1 MPVSVQR
8 LTRAESTVLDFAR
21 GVAALVVFLG
31 HFRPYGYAM
40 PLPGELA
47 HDAVIV
53 FFVLSGYLIAYS
65 TFRKPTDWR
74 SYLVARVSR
83 LYSVIVHALVITAVL
98 AAVGA
103 ALSPDF
109 YHAVDKG
116 HNGLRLALTAL
127 CMQETWWWNSSP
139 PTNQPFW
146 SLAYEFW
153 YYVLFGLAV
162 FIPGKIAKGFAILL
176 ACLLVGPKIL
186 LLAPIWIFGAL
197 ACVLSG
203 KFRFSPR
210 ICLPV
215 ASVLLVLWLLGVG
228 CLPRLPHDVAPPP
241 LFNSS
246 AFLTDSIL
254 GFVFAALL
262 LFLHGGISAWQPSA
276 WLHDGIRWFADRT
289 FSLYLLHLPLI
300 FFITAVFNPARG
312 SYPVMG
318 LMVAGILGIVF
329 LVAEITE
336 LRRPWFAN
344 LLRKLPGLKEG
355 SAAS

>member
-1 MPVSVQR
+1 MPISVQR
-8 LTRAESTVLDFAR
+8 LSRAESTVLDFAR
-21 GVAALVVFLG
+21 GVAAVVVFLG

-83 LYSVIVHALVITAVL
+83 LYSVIVPALLVTALL
-98 AAVGA
+98 AAVGT

-116 HNGLRLALTAL
+116 HNALRLALTVL

-162 FIPGKIAKGFAILL
+162 FVRGKIAKGLVVLL

-186 LLAPIWIFGAL
+186 LLAPIWKVPIL
-197 ACVLSG
+197 AAGLSPG
-203 KFRFSPR
+203 GLGPSCSLARWHWLSASSP
-210 ICLPV
+210 
-215 ASVLLVLWLLGVG
+215 A
-228 CLPRLPHDVAPPP
+228 
-241 LFNSS
+241 
-246 AFLTDSIL
+246 
-254 GFVFAALL
+254 
-262 LFLHGGISAWQPSA
+262 
-276 WLHDGIRWFADRT
+276 
-289 FSLYLLHLPLI
+289 
-300 FFITAVFNPARG
+300 
-312 SYPVMG
+312 
-318 LMVAGILGIVF
+318 
-329 LVAEITE
+329 
-336 LRRPWFAN
+336 
-344 LLRKLPGLKEG
+344 
-355 SAAS
+355 